1 MTLSI
6 QLFLIQIQIYLS
18 HFFPP
23 VIHSNVFISVR
34 SILCVVEDVQIENQC
49 NVQINA
55 EAYIKL
61 QEILYYIKNKILHIP
76 IYEGQHKCV
85 NSGKLVKQDKICS
98 YFVCNVS
105 CPSKFLCSSLLSVVM
120 TVYINLMQPRLNT
133 EVISL
138 LVLVCPPPPVSRT
151 SIILLHV
158 LQGNHWISTCTLSEN
173 VFLNCLISW
182 CVFFSHTWV
191 QEKDV
196 GFFFTLL
203 YFFLIRRESGPQGQD
218 VIFYFFF

>member
-49 NVQINA
+49 NVQIIV

-61 QEILYYIKNKILHIP
+61 QEILHYIKNKILHIP
-76 IYEGQHKCV
+76 IYDGQHKCV
-85 NSGKLVKQDKICS
+85 NSGKLLKQDKICS

-120 TVYINLMQPRLNT
+120 TVYINLMQPHLKYRSDFT
-133 EVISL
+133 T
-138 LVLVCPPPPVSRT
+138 CTCMPPPPHTQCPGHQSFYYMYYRVT
-151 SIILLHV
+151 IGYLHA
-158 LQGNHWISTCTLSEN
+158 LCQ
-173 VFLNCLISW
+173 
-182 CVFFSHTWV
+182 
-191 QEKDV
+191 KM
-196 GFFFTLL
+196 
-203 YFFLIRRESGPQGQD
+203 YF
-218 VIFYFFF
+218 

>member
-120 TVYINLMQPRLNT
+120 TVYINLMQPHLKHRSDFTNCT
-133 EVISL
+133 
-138 LVLVCPPPPVSRT
+138 CMPPHPPHPVSRT

-182 CVFFSHTWV
+182 F
-191 QEKDV
+191 
-196 GFFFTLL
+196 
-203 YFFLIRRESGPQGQD
+203 FFLIPGCRKRML
-218 VIFYFFF
+218 VFFLLSCISF